1 MIFQLLGLFFRDPVA
16 FAVIFPVLALS
27 LLVSLIAGITIHEF
41 SHAWVA
47 DRLGDPTPRFLK
59 RLSLNPLAHLDP
71 LGTLMLLFVGFGW
84 GRPVPVNPLNFRTL
98 PPRVGMALVAL
109 AGPVSNVVL
118 AGLLGLVIRERL
130 LPWHPPGYVLTFWR
144 LWDLFDVWDPR
155 FVLAE
160 VVGYTI
166 VINLA
171 LAVFNL
177 LPLPPL
183 DGYRILV
190 GILPRGL
197 ATAVA
202 RLEFTW
208 GPALLIMILALDV
221 FLHTGIIG
229 RLVGPALQ
237 VATEVVVGRRLT

>member
-1 MIFQLLGLFFRDPVA
+1 MILQFLGLFFRDPVA
-16 FAVIFPVLALS
+16 FAVIFPILALS
-27 LLVSLIAGITIHEF
+27 LVTALVVGITIHEF
-41 SHAWVA
+41 SHAFVA
-47 DRLGDPTPRFLK
+47 DKLGDPTPRFLK

-84 GRPVPVNPLNFRTL
+84 GKPVPVNPLNFRGIS
-98 PPRVGMALVAL
+98 PRAGMAIVAL

-130 LPWHPPGYVLTFWR
+130 LAWHPPGYVLTFWR
-144 LWDLFDVWDPR
+144 LWDLFDVWSPG

-160 VVGYTI
+160 VVGYVV

-190 GILPRGL
+190 GILPRDL
-197 ATAVA
+197 AAAVA

-208 GPALLIMILALDV
+208 GPALLITILALDV
-221 FLHTGIIG
+221 FLHAGIIS
-229 RLVGPALQ
+229 RVVGPALQ

>member
-1 MIFQLLGLFFRDPVA
+1 MIFQFLGLLFRDPVA
-16 FAVIFPVLALS
+16 FAVIFPILGLS
-27 LLVSLIAGITIHEF
+27 LVVALVVGITIHEF
-41 SHAWVA
+41 SHAFIA
-47 DRLGDPTPRFLK
+47 ERLGDPTPRFLK
-59 RLSLNPLAHLDP
+59 RLSLNPLAHLDL

-84 GRPVPVNPLNFRTL
+84 GKPVAVNPLNFRGIS
-98 PPRVGMALVAL
+98 PRAGMALVAL
-109 AGPVSNVVL
+109 AGPVSNVVV
-118 AGLLGLVIRERL
+118 AGILGTAIRERL
-130 LPWHPPGYVLTFWR
+130 LAWHPPGYVLTFWR

-155 FVLAE
+155 FVVAE

-190 GILPRGL
+190 GILPRNL
-197 ATAVA
+197 AAPVA
-202 RLEFTW
+202 KLEFTW

-221 FLHTGIIG
+221 FLRAGIISG
-229 RLVGPALQ
+229 VIGPALQ
-237 VATEVVVGRRLT
+237 VATQIVVGRRLM